1 LCLSYTVQSNLVKW
15 GIMEKPLVIT
25 MGDPTGVGPEII
37 VQACRNG
44 AFANLTQNLMIAGD
58 LAILQ
63 RAAEVCGCKFAR
75 KHGSRLPLA
84 TDDVLLGDYPLA
96 VRALS
101 QLDPSLQ
108 KHGHPELSSGRAM
121 ADYISWACDAC
132 LAGEAAGMV
141 TAPINK
147 QALQAAGVDFPG
159 HTELLA
165 ERCRVDEVVMML
177 AGERLR
183 VCLVTTH
190 CALREVPQR
199 LTAERILKTIRI
211 VAQSMK
217 DQFGIARPRLAVLA
231 LNPHAGEGGLFGD
244 EEQRCILPAISS
256 ARTEGIAASGPHSA
270 DTLFWFAV
278 QGRYDAVIC
287 MYHDQ
292 GLIPLKLL
300 HFEDGVNVTLGLPI
314 VRTSVDHGTAYDLA
328 GTGRA
333 NPASLI
339 AAVSLAAE
347 MVAKQSHAQ
356 TEKLQEHCSSGP

>member
-1 LCLSYTVQSNLVKW
+1 MQ
-15 GIMEKPLVIT
+15 KPLIIT

-37 VQACRNG
+37 VQALCSG
-44 AFANLTQNLMIAGD
+44 AFID
-58 LAILQ
+58 LARPLIVVGDVAVLQ
-63 RAAEVCGCKFAR
+63 RAAAVCGVVAQLQ
-75 KHGSRLPLA
+75 SASQQSLA
-84 TDDVLLGDYPLA
+84 TDEIIVGDYVLP

-101 QLDPSLQ
+101 QLDLAQ
-108 KHGHPELSSGRAM
+108 QRYGQPELSSGRAM

-132 LAGEAAGMV
+132 IDGDAAGMV

-147 QALQAAGVDFPG
+147 QALRAAGADFPG

-165 ERCRVDEVVMML
+165 DRCQVEEVVMML

-199 LTAERILKTIRI
+199 LSAERILTTMRI
-211 VAQSMK
+211 AATSLQK
-217 DQFGIARPRLAVLA
+217 QFGLEQPRLAVLA

-244 EEQRCILPAISS
+244 EESRHIVPAIEA
-256 ARTEGIAASGPHSA
+256 ARAEGIAASGPHSA
-270 DTLFWFAV
+270 DTLFWFAT
-278 QGRYDAVIC
+278 QGQYDAVIC

-300 HFEDGVNVTLGLPI
+300 HFDDAVNVTLGLPI

-328 GTGRA
+328 GTGQA
-333 NPASLI
+333 SPASLI
-339 AAVSLAAE
+339 AAVKMAVGMAGKSNA
-347 MVAKQSHAQ
+347 
-356 TEKLQEHCSSGP
+356 

>member
-1 LCLSYTVQSNLVKW
+1 MK
-15 GIMEKPLVIT
+15 KPLVIT

-37 VQACRNG
+37 VRAASSGVLNTLG
-44 AFANLTQNLMIAGD
+44 WPFVVVGD
-58 LAILQ
+58 LGVLQ
-63 RAAEVCGCKFAR
+63 RAAEVCGQRFCLQS
-75 KHGSRLPLA
+75 GSRLSLA
-84 TDDVLLGDYPLA
+84 THELLFDQYALP
-96 VRALS
+96 VRVLS
-101 QLDPSLQ
+101 QLILSRQ
-108 KHGHPELSSGRAM
+108 RYGQPEASSGRAM

-132 LAGEAAGMV
+132 LAGDAAGMV

-147 QALQAAGVDFPG
+147 QALQAGGTEFPG

-165 ERCRVDEVVMML
+165 HRCQVDEVVMML

-190 CALREVPQR
+190 CALREVPER
-199 LTAERILKTIRI
+199 LTVERILTTVRI
-211 VAQSMK
+211 ASISLQQ
-217 DQFGIARPRLAVLA
+217 QFGIKQPRLAVLS

-244 EEQRCILPAISS
+244 EEMRCIVPAIE
-256 ARTEGIAASGPHSA
+256 AAQAEGIVASGPHSA
-270 DTLFWFAV
+270 DSLFWFAS
-278 QGRYDAVIC
+278 QGEYDAVIC

-333 NPASLI
+333 NPTSLI
-339 AAVSLAAE
+339 AAVKMASDMAKRQELGTRNAGRAE
-347 MVAKQSHAQ
+347 PEV
-356 TEKLQEHCSSGP
+356 